1 MLRGMTHQG
10 DPATRTTTLTE
21 ADFAAPIDDRW
32 FEDYTEGAVYE
43 YGYLTVSAAE
53 IREFAER
60 FDPQPIHIDPAAA
73 AAGPF
78 GTLIASGWHTTGLFM
93 RMFADHYLSRVAGLA
108 SPGVDE
114 VRWPA
119 PVRPGD
125 SLRLRASTTSVRPS
139 RSRPDR
145 GMVHT
150 KGELINQDD
159 QVVLHLLAMNIVRR
173 RPG

>member
-10 DPATRTTTLTE
+10 DPAARTATLTE

-60 FDPQPIHIDPAAA
+60 FDPQPIHTDPAAA

-93 RMFADHYLSRVAGLA
+93 RMFADHYLSRVAAWPRLGWTRCA
-108 SPGVDE
+108 GPRRSGRVI
-114 VRWPA
+114 RCGCGPA
-119 PVRPGD
+119 PRRCGRPGPG
-125 SLRLRASTTSVRPS
+125 RTGAWCTPRAS
-139 RSRPDR
+139 
-145 GMVHT
+145 
-150 KGELINQDD
+150 
-159 QVVLHLLAMNIVRR
+159 
-173 RPG
+173 